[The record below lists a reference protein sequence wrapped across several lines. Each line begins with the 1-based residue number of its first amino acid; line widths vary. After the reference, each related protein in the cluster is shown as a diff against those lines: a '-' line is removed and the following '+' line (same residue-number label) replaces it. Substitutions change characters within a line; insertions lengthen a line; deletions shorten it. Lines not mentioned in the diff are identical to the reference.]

1 LFSLKHFKLGDYSF
15 QIKAYEAENNTL
27 QSKYHFKKPIT
38 ITLVYD
44 VEQMLRM
51 NKKVVSDEVTNED
64 IDPVLLLW
72 DEKNETW
79 YLQIKTSLFGLR
91 QSDINNSFGY

>member
-1 LFSLKHFKLGDYSF
+1 
-15 QIKAYEAENNTL
+15 
-27 QSKYHFKKPIT
+27 
-38 ITLVYD
+38 
-44 VEQMLRM
+44 MLRM